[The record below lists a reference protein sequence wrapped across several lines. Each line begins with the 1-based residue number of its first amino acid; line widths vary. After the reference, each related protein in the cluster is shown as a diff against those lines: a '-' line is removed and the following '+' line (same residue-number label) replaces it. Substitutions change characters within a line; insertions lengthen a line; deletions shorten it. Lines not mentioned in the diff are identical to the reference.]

1 MLNDDFVDWVDR
13 SFDMVPDR
21 YKVDLSVTFDDL
33 EGYTEVELYD
43 ICTINLEHEVKIQ
56 AREVSRYNRLALA
69 LCGVGLL
76 LLIAFI
82 LVTALWEGDSTIKTI
97 VTFQLEIL
105 ATVPFWGAV
114 DVYFIQNGA
123 VRRRARSLAKRFHAI
138 SFHRKDESDGN
149 ATVS

>member
-13 SFDMVPDR
+13 SFDMVPGR

-33 EGYTEVELYD
+33 EGYTKVELYD

-56 AREVSRYNRLALA
+56 AREVSWYNRLALA
-69 LCGVGLL
+69 LCGVGSL

-82 LVTALWEGDSTIKTI
+82 LVAALWEGDSTIKTI

-105 ATVPFWGAV
+105 ATV
-114 DVYFIQNGA
+114 
-123 VRRRARSLAKRFHAI
+123 
-138 SFHRKDESDGN
+138 SF
-149 ATVS
+149 